1 MEERTWTPSQKM
13 AMKLDGKALLVSAAA
28 GSGKTSVLTERI
40 IRRLTDA
47 ENPADLSRMLVVTF
61 TRAAAA
67 ELKSRIAAALTA
79 ALAKNPTDLRLQK
92 QLLSLGSAQISTI
105 DSFFQRLVRTNF
117 ETLGIPATFRVA
129 DENEL
134 LPIASRVMDD
144 LVEEYYHRYG
154 QNANP
159 ESAISQV
166 QDNAF
171 ARCLDHLMSDRSDG
185 KLQKLLLEFPEQLAS
200 YPNGIEL
207 LDRAAK
213 QLRHDAECPFLST
226 RMGEKLSGYLLPL
239 LSGFVSDLESFHNGW
254 EHDPVCSQKCDGLW
268 STDLDFCRSL
278 ADAITAKD
286 YGRAG
291 SVARAFVKGTFPSR
305 FEKVPAVNEYQAWRN
320 FFKDRV
326 DEIREMLGWS
336 EDEIRIQSIQTA
348 ELCEML
354 YRFYSE
360 YHARLLAEKHSRGI
374 LAHNDIRE
382 MVYRLLSNENGA
394 SSELAKSLSAQYDA
408 VYIDEYQDVD
418 LLQDRIFALIGGD
431 RRFMVGDIK
440 QSIYGFRGSDPSI
453 FAAYRRSMPLYNTP
467 KASTAD
473 GMSVFMS
480 ENFRCNRPVIDFANQ
495 VCAFLFSACEESVG
509 YREEDDLYC
518 SKKEVNPSPAP
529 TTVAVF
535 DMPPRRKKEEI
546 DEGDST
552 DEESRALSGEA
563 KWVAARISELLREET
578 KDDGTPITPSDIAI
592 LVRTRAQGKPF
603 IEAMQSL
610 NIPVAS
616 ESSDQLLRDPLLI
629 DTVNFLR
636 AIDNPY
642 RDLPLSEFLL
652 SPIGGFTLEELSV
665 LRGASDNGHSLFDA
679 MTDANA
685 SAIEPTLLQKTKRA
699 VEWLTELQKSAVSL
713 PADRFLRLL
722 YLDERMID
730 YASEAPLLFLYDQ
743 ARIYQRTS
751 YCGLYGFL
759 GHIEK
764 VLENEKISVAG
775 FAKAESAVSVMTVH
789 HSKGLE
795 FPVVFVGG
803 CGGYFNRSDTY
814 EKLLFHHATGCA
826 SKLYDRETG
835 EHRKTVLHEVVRQ
848 EIDLEQTEEAIRTLY
863 VALTRARERLF
874 VTGTL
879 RSKRE
884 NALAAADTVKRGSR
898 AAILGCNSYLA
909 WILAALKEPLTRYGV
924 HRPTV
929 LHFAQEEVA
938 AGIPLEMSS
947 DPKIQS
953 KDVPSDPITAYYA
966 NTMRESATYCY
977 PHATLHTLPTK
988 VAASKLHTDLL
999 DVLLDEAHEDEA
1011 LEHQIALMEAATP
1024 SFDALLSDIDRPKP
1038 TEIGTATHAFLQF
1051 CDFSRLARDGI
1062 DTECARLVA
1071 EHFIDERTASIIHR
1085 EQLEAFV
1092 SSNLMELIQKAT
1104 RIRREQTF
1112 SLLLPLSRL
1121 TQNRELAESLGNE
1134 TIFVQGSIDLLL
1146 EMPDGKLILVDYKT
1160 DRISDEERK
1169 NESLLVAHMQARHG
1183 EQLACYAEA
1192 VCCLFGRDPDRI
1204 YLYSLPLGRAIEM
1217 PITVKAP

>member
-1 MEERTWTPSQKM
+1 MEERTWTPSQEM
-13 AMKLDGKALLVSAAA
+13 AMKLDGKALLISAAA

-40 IRRLTDA
+40 IRRLTDP
-47 ENPADLSRMLVVTF
+47 ETPADLSRMLVVTF

-67 ELKSRIAAALTA
+67 ELKGRIAAALTA
-79 ALAKNPTDLRLQK
+79 ALAKNPTDQRLQK

-144 LVEEYYHRYG
+144 LVEEYYLRYG
-154 QNANP
+154 QHADP
-159 ESAISQV
+159 GSAISQV
-166 QDNAF
+166 KDNAF

-200 YPNGIEL
+200 YPDGISL
-207 LDRAAK
+207 LRHAAE
-213 QLRHDAECPFLST
+213 QLRRDAERPFLST
-226 RMGEKLSGYLLPL
+226 RMGEKLSAYLLPL
-239 LSGFVSDLESFHNGW
+239 LSGFISDLEGFHKGW
-254 EHDPVCSQKCDGLW
+254 AHDPVCSQKCDGLW

-278 ADAITAKD
+278 ADAIDAKD
-286 YGRAG
+286 YERAG
-291 SVARAFVKGTFPSR
+291 AVARSFVKGTFPSR
-305 FEKVPAVNEYQAWRN
+305 FEKVAAVDDYQAWRN
-320 FFKDRV
+320 LFKDRV
-326 DEIREMLGWS
+326 EQIKDKLQWS
-336 EDEIRIQSIQTA
+336 EEEIRIQSIETA
-348 ELCEML
+348 ELCDML

-360 YHARLLAEKHSRGI
+360 YHARLLAEKQSRGI

-382 MVYRLLSNENGA
+382 MVYRLLSDDNGA
-394 SSELAKSLSAQYDA
+394 SSDLAKSLAAQYDA

-418 LLQDRIFALIGGD
+418 LLQDRIFALIGGG

-453 FAAYRRSMPLYNTP
+453 FAAYRRAMPLYHTP
-467 KASTAD
+467 EATAAD

-495 VCAFLFSACEESVG
+495 VCAFLFSACEDSVG

-518 SKKEVNPSPAP
+518 AKKETNPTPAP

-535 DMPPRRKKEEI
+535 DMPPRRKKGET
-546 DEGDST
+546 DEGDAA

-563 KWVAARISELLREET
+563 KWVASRISELLRGET

-603 IEAMQSL
+603 IEALQAL
-610 NIPVAS
+610 NVPVSS

-629 DTVNFLR
+629 DTVNLLR

-642 RDLPLSEFLL
+642 RDLPLSELLL
-652 SPIGGFTLEELSV
+652 SPIGGFTLQELSI
-665 LRGASDNGHSLFDA
+665 LRGASDVGHSLFDA
-679 MTDANA
+679 MTDADPA
-685 SAIEPTLLQKTKRA
+685 VIDPSLAQKARST
-699 VEWLTELQKSAVSL
+699 VEWLIGLQQNAVSL

-759 GHIEK
+759 GHLDK
-764 VLENEKISVAG
+764 VLENEKVSAAG

-814 EKLLFHHATGCA
+814 EKLLFHPATGCA
-826 SKLYDRETG
+826 SKLYDPETG
-835 EHRKTVLHEVVRQ
+835 EHRKTALHEIVRQ

-884 NALAAADTVKRGSR
+884 NALAAAASVNRGSR

-909 WILAALKEPLTRYGV
+909 WILAAVKEPLTRHGV
-924 HRPTV
+924 HRASI
-929 LHFAQEEVA
+929 LHFAQEEVTC
-938 AGIPLEMSS
+938 GVPLARSS
-947 DPKIQS
+947 ETQTKSADT
-953 KDVPSDPITAYYA
+953 PSDALTARYA
-966 NTMRESATYCY
+966 TAVRQSATYRY
-977 PHATLHTLPTK
+977 PHTALHGLPTK
-988 VAASKLHTDLL
+988 VAASKLRSDLL
-999 DVLLDEAHEDEA
+999 DVLLDEGHEDEA
-1011 LEHQIALMEAATP
+1011 LDHQIALMESATP
-1024 SFDALLSDIDRPKP
+1024 SFDALLSELDRPKP
-1038 TEIGTATHAFLQF
+1038 TDIGTATHAFLQF
-1051 CDFSRLARDGI
+1051 CDFSRLACEGI
-1062 DTECARLVA
+1062 DAECARLL
-1071 EHFIDERTASIIHR
+1071 EHRFIDERTARIIHR
-1085 EQLEAFV
+1085 EQLEAFAK
-1092 SSNLMELIQKAT
+1092 SNLMELIQGAMQ
-1104 RIRREQTF
+1104 IRREQTF

-1121 TQNRELAESLGNE
+1121 TQNKNAADALGEE

-1146 EMPDGKLILVDYKT
+1146 EMSDGKLILVDYKT
-1160 DRISDEERK
+1160 DRISNEERQ
-1169 NESLLVAHMQARHG
+1169 NEALLKARMQKRHG
-1183 EQLACYAEA
+1183 EQLSCYAEA
-1192 VCCLFGRDPDRI
+1192 VHSLFGRAPDRV
-1204 YLYSLPLGRAIEM
+1204 YLYSLPLGKAIEM
-1217 PITVKAP
+1217 TIPVNAP